1 MAMPVKRQDAGQTQ
15 AVNVE
20 APRPRR
26 SERLATRAT
35 PELKGLAEHAAALEG
50 RSLTDFVAASIQER
64 SERTIREREVT
75 QVAARHARAFTAAIF
90 NPPAPNARAREA
102 AAFFDA
108 VMGDRKGRLHEPV
121 R

>member
-1 MAMPVKRQDAGQTQ
+1 MPAKRLHVGQTH
-15 AVNVE
+15 AANV
-20 APRPRR
+20 ASPRPRR

-75 QVAARHARAFTAAIF
+75 QVSAAHARAFTEAIL
-90 NPPAPNARAREA
+90 NPPEPNAYLQEVG
-102 AAFFDA
+102 AFFDA
-108 VMGDRKGRLHEPV
+108 VMGDR
-121 R
+121 